1 MRAWLLVVAVIIA
14 TPRVASASCGCA
26 VKLAPASRVM
36 PLRGSVFL
44 GDAHLLDEGE
54 ISIQWIGTPGTAS
67 WTTLAGDV
75 ARLDYTGPDG
85 SELVV
90 TTFKRYEAARY
101 KLSSAWRAPSA
112 APRAIEIEH
121 HESSWTCASTD
132 ALFINVDQSTS
143 AIRIRWTHAG
153 KTSTWVEVTDGAVGL
168 GHVSCCGENIPP
180 DELHA
185 GGELELV
192 AIRVDGSEVPV
203 RDIPSFI
210 SGEVYPADTLDKLA
224 RPSIAATSPDESAVP
239 QWARFLISLGLIC
252 AVAFVARTISSRMS

>member
-67 WTTLAGDV
+67 WT
-75 ARLDYTGPDG
+75 
-85 SELVV
+85 LVV